1 MNLKLELL
9 KDSIY
14 DIISQQITTLEIDV
28 DKIAETTAIKALAEI
43 QDIIS
48 NENKSDFDVVEQ
60 IVCVF
65 EKYRLSFGGRHD
77 F

>member
-1 MNLKLELL
+1 MNIKLELL
-9 KDSIY
+9 KYSIY